1 MIASDITSRA
11 RILLNDI
18 DATRWVDSEL
28 IKWINDAQKLVA
40 MVRPDASVATY
51 VMSLIAGTKQR
62 IPDGSIS
69 GVGSGFRLLDVVRN
83 VTTVTGTTTA
93 NQVVTAAGRSVRIV
107 DREVLDTQ
115 DPYWHTAAG
124 SAEIKHFI
132 YDNRSPTLFYVY
144 PPATTSAKLEIVYS
158 VAPTDAT
165 ALTDTLSIS
174 DIYQD
179 VILNYVMY
187 RAYSKDAEYA
197 SNAALA
203 GGYLGVV
210 NQMLGIKTQ
219 KDVAYSPDL
228 NSKGSSPAPG
238 LTAGGV

>member
-11 RILLNDI
+11 RLLLNDI

-28 IKWINDAQKLVA
+28 FKWINDSQKLVA
-40 MVRPDASVATY
+40 MMRPDASVATF
-51 VMSLIAGTKQR
+51 VMTLIAGTRQS
-62 IPDGSIS
+62 IPS
-69 GVGSGFRLLDVVRN
+69 GGFRLLDIVRN
-83 VTTVTGTTTA
+83 VTTVTGSTPA
-93 NQVVTAAGRSVRIV
+93 NQVVTVPGRSVRIV

-115 DPYWHTAAG
+115 DPYWHTATG

-144 PPATTSAKLEIVYS
+144 PPATTSAKLEVVYS
-158 VAPTDAT
+158 VAPTDVA
-165 ALTDTLSIS
+165 AAGDTLSIS

-179 VILNYVMY
+179 VILNYVLY

-203 GGYLGVV
+203 GGYLNVV

-219 KDVAYSPDL
+219 KDVGFSPDL

>member
-1 MIASDITSRA
+1 MIASDITSRV

-18 DATRWVDSEL
+18 DATRWLDSEL
-28 IKWINDAQKLVA
+28 FKWINDAQKLVA
-40 MVRPDASVATY
+40 MMRPDASVATF
-51 VMSLIAGTKQR
+51 VMSLIAGTRQS
-62 IPDGSIS
+62 IPTG
-69 GVGSGFRLLDVVRN
+69 GFRLLDVIRN
-83 VTTVTGTTTA
+83 VVTVTGSTAA
-93 NQVVTAAGRSVRIV
+93 NQVVTVPGRSVRIV

-115 DPYWHTAAG
+115 DPFWHTATG

-144 PPATTSAKLEIVYS
+144 PPATTAAKLEVVYS
-158 VAPTDAT
+158 VAPTEVA
-165 ALTDTLSIS
+165 AAGDTLSIS
-174 DIYQD
+174 DIYLD

-203 GGYLGVV
+203 NSYLSIV
-210 NQMLGIKTQ
+210 NTMLGIKTQ

>member
-1 MIASDITSRA
+1 MIASDITSRV

-18 DATRWVDSEL
+18 DATRWLDTEL
-28 IKWINDAQKLVA
+28 FKWINDSQKLVA
-40 MVRPDASVATY
+40 MMRPDASVATF
-51 VMSLIAGTKQR
+51 VMPLIAGTRQS
-62 IPDGSIS
+62 IPTG
-69 GVGSGFRLLDVVRN
+69 GFRLLDVVRN
-83 VTTVTGTTTA
+83 VVTVTGTTAA
-93 NQVVTAAGRSVRIV
+93 NQVVTVPGRSVRIV

-115 DPYWHTAAG
+115 DPMWHTATG

-144 PPATTSAKLEIVYS
+144 PPATTAAKLEVVYS
-158 VAPTDAT
+158 VAPTDVA
-165 ALTDTLSIS
+165 AAGDTLSIS
-174 DIYQD
+174 DIYLD

-203 GGYLGVV
+203 NSYLSIV
-210 NQMLGIKTQ
+210 NTMLGIKTQ

-228 NSKGSSPAPG
+228 NSKGSSPAAG

>member
-1 MIASDITSRA
+1 MLASDITSRA

-18 DATRWVDSEL
+18 DATRWVDTEL

-51 VMSLIAGTKQR
+51 VISLIAGTKQR
-62 IPDGSIS
+62 IPDGSVG
-69 GVGSGFRLLDVVRN
+69 GVGSGFRLLDVIRN
-83 VTTVTGTTTA
+83 VTTVTGSTTA
-93 NQVVTAAGRSVRIV
+93 NQVVTVAGRSIRIV

-115 DPYWHTAAG
+115 DPAWHSG
-124 SAEIKHFI
+124 VSSSEIKHYI
-132 YDNRSPTLFYVY
+132 YDNRNPVVFYVY
-144 PPATTSAKLEIVYS
+144 PPATVGTKIELMYS
-158 VAPTDAT
+158 VAPTDAVDT
-165 ALTDTLSIS
+165 ASTLSVS

-179 VILNYVMY
+179 VILNYVLF
-187 RAYSKDAEYA
+187 RSYSKDAEYA
-197 SNAALA
+197 SNATLA
-203 GGYLGVV
+203 NGYLSVV
-210 NQMLGIKTQ
+210 NSMLGIKTQ

>member
-11 RILLNDI
+11 RLLLNDI
-18 DATRWVDSEL
+18 DATRWLDSEL
-28 IKWINDAQKLVA
+28 FKWINDSQKLVA
-40 MVRPDASVATY
+40 MVRPDASVATF
-51 VMSLIAGTKQR
+51 VMSLIAGTRQT
-62 IPDGSIS
+62 IPS
-69 GVGSGFRLLDVVRN
+69 GGFRLLDVIRN
-83 VTTVTGTTTA
+83 VTTFTGSTAA
-93 NQVVTAAGRSVRIV
+93 NQVVTVPGRSVRIV

-115 DPYWHTAAG
+115 DPFWHTVTA

-144 PPATTSAKLEIVYS
+144 PPATTAAKLEVVYS
-158 VAPTDAT
+158 VAPTDVASSG
-165 ALTDTLSIS
+165 DTLSIS

-203 GGYLGVV
+203 GGYLNVV

-219 KDVAYSPDL
+219 KDVAFSPDL

-238 LTAGGV
+238 LNAGGV

>member
-18 DATRWVDSEL
+18 DATRWIDSEL
-28 IKWINDAQKLVA
+28 FKWINDAQRLVS
-40 MVRPDASVATY
+40 MMRPDASIATF
-51 VMSLIAGTKQR
+51 VMTLIAGTRQT
-62 IPDGSIS
+62 IPS
-69 GVGSGFRLLDVVRN
+69 GGFRLLDIIRN
-83 VTTVTGTTTA
+83 VTTVTGTTPLD
-93 NQVVTAAGRSVRIV
+93 QVVTVPGRSVRIV

-115 DPYWHTAAG
+115 DPFWHTATG

-144 PPATTSAKLEIVYS
+144 PPATTSAKLEVVYS
-158 VAPTDAT
+158 VAPTDVT
-165 ALTDTLSIS
+165 AAGNTLSIS
-174 DIYQD
+174 DIYLD
-179 VILNYVMY
+179 IILNYVLY

-197 SNAALA
+197 SNAQLA
-203 GGYLGVV
+203 NSYLSIV
-210 NQMLGIKTQ
+210 NTMLGIKTQ

-238 LTAGGV
+238 LTSGGV

>member
-11 RILLNDI
+11 RLLLNDI

-28 IKWINDAQKLVA
+28 FKWINDAQKLVA
-40 MVRPDASVATY
+40 MVRPDASVATF
-51 VMSLIAGTKQR
+51 VMTLIAGTRQT
-62 IPDGSIS
+62 IPS
-69 GVGSGFRLLDVVRN
+69 GGFRLLDIVRN
-83 VTTVTGTTTA
+83 VTTVTGSTPA
-93 NQVVTAAGRSVRIV
+93 NQVVTVPGRSVRIV

-115 DPYWHTAAG
+115 DPYWHTATG

-144 PPATTSAKLEIVYS
+144 PPATTSAKLEVVYS
-158 VAPTDAT
+158 VAPTDVA
-165 ALTDTLSIS
+165 AAGDTLSIS

-179 VILNYVMY
+179 VVLNYVLY

-203 GGYLGVV
+203 GGYLNVV

>member
-11 RILLNDI
+11 RLLLNDI
-18 DATRWVDSEL
+18 DATRWLDTEL
-28 IKWINDAQKLVA
+28 FKWISDAQKLVA
-40 MVRPDASVATY
+40 MMRPDASVATF
-51 VMSLIAGTKQR
+51 VMTLIAGTRQS
-62 IPDGSIS
+62 IPST
-69 GVGSGFRLLDVVRN
+69 GFRLLDIIRN
-83 VTTVTGTTTA
+83 VTTVTGTTPSD
-93 NQVVTAAGRSVRIV
+93 QVVTVPGRSVRIV

-115 DPYWHTAAG
+115 DPYWHTAPG

-144 PPATTSAKLEIVYS
+144 PPATTAAKLEVVYS
-158 VAPTDAT
+158 VAPTDVT
-165 ALTDTLSIS
+165 AAGNILSIS

-179 VILNYVMY
+179 VVLNYVMY

-203 GGYLGVV
+203 GGYLNVV

>member
-11 RILLNDI
+11 RLLLNDI

-28 IKWINDAQKLVA
+28 FKWINDAQKLVA
-40 MVRPDASVATY
+40 MVRPDASVATF
-51 VMSLIAGTKQR
+51 VMTLIAGTRQT
-62 IPDGSIS
+62 IPS
-69 GVGSGFRLLDVVRN
+69 GGFRLLDIVRN
-83 VTTVTGTTTA
+83 VTTVTGSTPA
-93 NQVVTAAGRSVRIV
+93 YQVVTVPGRSVRIV

-115 DPYWHTAAG
+115 DPYWHTATG

-144 PPATTSAKLEIVYS
+144 PPATTSAKLEVVYS
-158 VAPTDAT
+158 VAPTDVA
-165 ALTDTLSIS
+165 AAGDTLSIS

-179 VILNYVMY
+179 VVLNYVLY

-203 GGYLGVV
+203 GGYLNVV

>member
-11 RILLNDI
+11 RILLNDV
-18 DATRWVDSEL
+18 DATRWIDAEL
-28 IKWINDAQKLVA
+28 FKWISDAQKLVA
-40 MVRPDASVATY
+40 MMRPDASVATF
-51 VMSLIAGTKQR
+51 VMTLIAGTRQS
-62 IPDGSIS
+62 IPST
-69 GVGSGFRLLDVVRN
+69 GFRLLDIIRN
-83 VTTVTGTTTA
+83 VTTVTGSTPA
-93 NQVVTAAGRSVRIV
+93 NQVVTVPGRSVRIV

-115 DPYWHTAAG
+115 DPYWHTATG

-144 PPATTSAKLEIVYS
+144 PPATTAAKLEVVYS
-158 VAPTDAT
+158 VAPTDVT
-165 ALTDTLSIS
+165 AAGDILSIS

-179 VILNYVMY
+179 VVLNYVMY

-197 SNAALA
+197 SNATLA
-203 GGYLGVV
+203 GGYLNVV

-219 KDVAYSPDL
+219 KDVAFSPDL

>member
-11 RILLNDI
+11 RLLLNDI

-28 IKWINDAQKLVA
+28 FKWINDSQKLVA
-40 MVRPDASVATY
+40 MMRPDASVATF
-51 VMSLIAGTKQR
+51 VMTLIAGTRQS
-62 IPDGSIS
+62 IPS
-69 GVGSGFRLLDVVRN
+69 GGFRLLDIVRN
-83 VTTVTGTTTA
+83 VTTVTGSTPA
-93 NQVVTAAGRSVRIV
+93 NQVVTVPGRSVRIV

-115 DPYWHTAAG
+115 DPYWHTATG

-144 PPATTSAKLEIVYS
+144 PPATTSAKLEVVYS
-158 VAPTDAT
+158 VAPTDVA
-165 ALTDTLSIS
+165 AAGDTLSIS

-179 VILNYVMY
+179 VILNYVLY

-203 GGYLGVV
+203 GGYLNVV

-219 KDVAYSPDL
+219 KDVAFSPDL

>member
-11 RILLNDI
+11 RLLLNDI
-18 DATRWVDSEL
+18 DATRWLDTEL
-28 IKWINDAQKLVA
+28 FKWISDAQKLVA
-40 MVRPDASVATY
+40 MMRPDASVATF
-51 VMSLIAGTKQR
+51 VMTLIAGTRQS
-62 IPDGSIS
+62 IPST
-69 GVGSGFRLLDVVRN
+69 GFRLLDIIRN
-83 VTTVTGTTTA
+83 VTTVTGSTPA
-93 NQVVTAAGRSVRIV
+93 NQVVTVPGRSVRIV

-115 DPYWHTAAG
+115 DPYWHTAPG

-144 PPATTSAKLEIVYS
+144 PPATTAAKLEVVYS
-158 VAPTDAT
+158 VAPTDVT
-165 ALTDTLSIS
+165 AAGDTLSIS

-179 VILNYVMY
+179 VVLNYVMY

-203 GGYLGVV
+203 GGYLNVV

-238 LTAGGV
+238 LSAGGV

>member
-18 DATRWVDSEL
+18 DATRWIDSEL
-28 IKWINDAQKLVA
+28 FKWINDAQKLVA
-40 MVRPDASVATY
+40 MMRPDASVATF
-51 VMSLIAGTKQR
+51 VMTLIAGTRQT
-62 IPDGSIS
+62 IPS
-69 GVGSGFRLLDVVRN
+69 GGFRLLDIVRN
-83 VTTVTGTTTA
+83 VTTVTGSTPA
-93 NQVVTAAGRSVRIV
+93 NQVVTVPGRSVRIV

-115 DPYWHTAAG
+115 DPYWHTATG

-144 PPATTSAKLEIVYS
+144 PPATTSAKLEVVYS
-158 VAPTDAT
+158 VAPTDVA
-165 ALTDTLSIS
+165 AAGDTLSIS

-179 VILNYVMY
+179 VVLNYVMY

-203 GGYLGVV
+203 GGYLNVV

-238 LTAGGV
+238 LSAGGV

>member
-18 DATRWVDSEL
+18 DATRWIDSEL
-28 IKWINDAQKLVA
+28 FKWVNDAQKLVA
-40 MVRPDASVATY
+40 MMRPDASVATF
-51 VMSLIAGTKQR
+51 VMTLIAGTRQT
-62 IPDGSIS
+62 IPS
-69 GVGSGFRLLDVVRN
+69 GGFRLLDIVRN
-83 VTTVTGTTTA
+83 VTTVTGSTPA
-93 NQVVTAAGRSVRIV
+93 NQVVTVPGRSVRIV

-115 DPYWHTAAG
+115 DPYWHTATG

-144 PPATTSAKLEIVYS
+144 PPATTSAKLEVVYS
-158 VAPTDAT
+158 VAPTDVA
-165 ALTDTLSIS
+165 AAGDTLSIS

-203 GGYLGVV
+203 GGYLNVV

>member
-18 DATRWVDSEL
+18 DATRWIDTEL
-28 IKWINDAQKLVA
+28 FKWVNDAQKLVA
-40 MVRPDASVATY
+40 MMRPDASVATF
-51 VMSLIAGTKQR
+51 VMALIAGTRQT
-62 IPDGSIS
+62 IPTG
-69 GVGSGFRLLDVVRN
+69 GFRLLDVVRN
-83 VTTVTGTTTA
+83 VVAVTGSTPST
-93 NQVVTAAGRSVRIV
+93 QVVTTPGRSVRIV

-115 DPYWHTAAG
+115 DPYWHTATG

-144 PPATTSAKLEIVYS
+144 PPATTSAKLEVVYS
-158 VAPTDAT
+158 VAPTDVT
-165 ALTDTLSIS
+165 AAGDTLSIS

-203 GGYLGVV
+203 GGYLNVV

-228 NSKGSSPAPG
+228 NSKGSSPAAG

>member
-18 DATRWVDSEL
+18 DATRWVDTEL
-28 IKWINDAQKLVA
+28 IKWVNDAQKLVA

-51 VMSLIAGTKQR
+51 VMTCAAGTKQK
-62 IPDGSIS
+62 IPNGSVA
-69 GVGSGFRLLDVVRN
+69 GVGSGFRLLDVIRN
-83 VTTVTGTTTA
+83 VTTVTGSTTA
-93 NQVVTAAGRSVRIV
+93 DQVVTLAGRSVRIV

-124 SAEIKHFI
+124 ASEVKHFI
-132 YDNRSPTLFYVY
+132 YDNRSPTLFYVF
-144 PPATTSAKLEIVYS
+144 PPATTAAKLEIVYS
-158 VAPTDAT
+158 VAPTDASVL
-165 ALTDTLSIS
+165 ADTLSIS

-203 GGYLGVV
+203 TGYLSVV

-228 NSKGSSPAPG
+228 NSKGSLPAQG

>member
-18 DATRWVDSEL
+18 DATRWIDSEL
-28 IKWINDAQKLVA
+28 FKWINDAQKLVA
-40 MVRPDASVATY
+40 MVRPDASVATF
-51 VMSLIAGTKQR
+51 VMTLIAGTRQT
-62 IPDGSIS
+62 IPS
-69 GVGSGFRLLDVVRN
+69 GGFRLLDIVRN
-83 VTTVTGTTTA
+83 VTTVTGSTPA
-93 NQVVTAAGRSVRIV
+93 NQVVTVPGRSVRIV

-115 DPYWHTAAG
+115 DPYWHTATG

-144 PPATTSAKLEIVYS
+144 PPATTSAKLEVVYS
-158 VAPTDAT
+158 VAPTDVA
-165 ALTDTLSIS
+165 AAGDTLSIS

-179 VILNYVMY
+179 VVLNYVLY

-203 GGYLGVV
+203 GGYLNVV

>member
-11 RILLNDI
+11 RLLLNDI

-28 IKWINDAQKLVA
+28 FKWINDAQKLVA
-40 MVRPDASVATY
+40 MVRPDASVATF
-51 VMSLIAGTKQR
+51 VMTLIAGTRQT
-62 IPDGSIS
+62 IPS
-69 GVGSGFRLLDVVRN
+69 GGFRLLDIVRN
-83 VTTVTGTTTA
+83 VVAVTGNTPST
-93 NQVVTAAGRSVRIV
+93 QVVTTPGRSVRIV

-115 DPYWHTAAG
+115 DPYWHTATG

-144 PPATTSAKLEIVYS
+144 PPATTSAKLEVVYS
-158 VAPTDAT
+158 VAPADVA
-165 ALTDTLSIS
+165 AAGDTLSIS

-179 VILNYVMY
+179 VVLNYVLY

-203 GGYLGVV
+203 GGYLNVV

>member
-18 DATRWVDSEL
+18 DATRWIDSEL
-28 IKWINDAQKLVA
+28 FKWINDAQRLVS
-40 MVRPDASVATY
+40 MMRPDASIATF
-51 VMSLIAGTKQR
+51 VMTLIAGTRQT
-62 IPDGSIS
+62 IPS
-69 GVGSGFRLLDVVRN
+69 SGFRLLDIVRN
-83 VTTVTGTTTA
+83 VTTVTGTTPSD
-93 NQVVTAAGRSVRIV
+93 QVVTVPGRSVRIV

-115 DPYWHTAAG
+115 DPFWHTAAG

-158 VAPTDAT
+158 VAPTDVT
-165 ALTDTLSIS
+165 AAGNTLSIS
-174 DIYQD
+174 DIYLD
-179 VILNYVMY
+179 IILNYVLY

-197 SNAALA
+197 SNAQLA
-203 GGYLGVV
+203 NSYLSIV
-210 NQMLGIKTQ
+210 NTMLGIKTQ

-228 NSKGSSPAPG
+228 NSKGSSPASG
-238 LTAGGV
+238 LTSGGV